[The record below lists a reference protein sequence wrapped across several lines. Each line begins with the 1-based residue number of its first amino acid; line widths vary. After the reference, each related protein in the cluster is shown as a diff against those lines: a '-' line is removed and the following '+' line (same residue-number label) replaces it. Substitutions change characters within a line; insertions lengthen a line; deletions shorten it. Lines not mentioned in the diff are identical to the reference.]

1 MRYESKAGPETPQ
14 HPEQR
19 QRKTSEKM
27 KEEELVRWK
36 KKQEYLS
43 LNPKEERVLKGRSRR
58 ECVSLNNMRMEM

>member
-14 HPEQR
+14 HLGQR
-19 QRKTSEKM
+19 QRKTSEKV